1 MDLQEQ
7 NLSHIKIKQSDE
19 MFYFEHNV
27 YNEKY
32 LGEYISKE
40 RLDYI
45 FTECEKIVCMC
56 HIKKSQYEKQARHSK
71 ICLYF
76 IINISFFFYYLFYN
90 TLLFSKNKKKE
101 ERFIYLKFTLVSLD
115 I

>member
-1 MDLQEQ
+1 MDLQEP
-7 NLSHIKIKQSDE
+7 NLYSI
-19 MFYFEHNV
+19 FEHNV

-32 LGEYISKE
+32 LSKYISKE

-76 IINISFFFYYLFYN
+76 IINISFFFYYLFYI
-90 TLLFSKNKKKE
+90 TLLFS
-101 ERFIYLKFTLVSLD
+101 
-115 I
+115 

>member
-40 RLDYI
+40 RLD
-45 FTECEKIVCMC
+45 
-56 HIKKSQYEKQARHSK
+56 
-71 ICLYF
+71 
-76 IINISFFFYYLFYN
+76 
-90 TLLFSKNKKKE
+90 
-101 ERFIYLKFTLVSLD
+101 
-115 I
+115 